1 MMDLQEILNSM
12 VSKKASDVHLKAG
25 APPLFRSDGDL
36 TPQSETPLTPQ
47 ELAEV
52 ASYLMDEKQQRIFF
66 EEHREVDLAYAVEG
80 LARFRTNAMW
90 QRGLPEIIMRVIPQR
105 IPNIEDINMPTSVL
119 KQIAMEQRGLILVTG
134 ITGSGKSTTLASL
147 INEMNMNRSAHIV
160 TVEDPIEFVH
170 PDKKSS
176 VSQREVGLDT
186 ESFRAALKYV
196 LRQDPDI
203 ILIGEMRD
211 VETVAAAISAAE
223 TGHLVLSTLHTM
235 DTIQTIERILDFFPT
250 EQQNQIRVQLAGT
263 LRAVISQRLV
273 NKADGVGVVPAAEIM
288 IVTPTIKSLIAEGKV
303 SSVRQ
308 YIAEGQSQYG
318 MQTFD
323 QSLIQLVKKG
333 LITKESAMEQA
344 TSPSE
349 IDLGLKGISSSKA
362 SAQSLISQ
370 MENSQQKERITGWLK
385 RAQEYYEKRRYDEAR
400 AELKRILQESPEHK
414 EGNALMA
421 RLREMDGATEKKK
434 DASGNIKTALQLYR
448 EGKHEAA
455 ILEFR
460 KALEVDPENKQAQA
474 YLKSI
479 QEEIENRSRAREFYQ
494 NALSA
499 QQQNDLA
506 GALSQVEQALILDP
520 DNEQAKVLQK
530 NLKASVQKEQA
541 RGKADGLNQSAIELY
556 KAGDLLGALVAW
568 NKAFEI
574 NSELTDVANYL
585 QQGTAKLLSFGVDG
599 IDANPEKQVILN
611 LFEQGVKS
619 YIRSDF
625 QTAMDFFKRGL
636 SKAEGN
642 AYLTAYMQKSAQM
655 QEQQVAEFYQD
666 ALRMQQA
673 GDLAGAQKEYTKVI
687 RLSPGHPEAL
697 QQLSGLKATI
707 QQATEKLYAE
717 GKQYF
722 DANQMDHALRLWN
735 QILEIDP
742 SNERALKRVEEAKIK
757 KNTLSG
763 IFSKIS

>member
-1 MMDLQEILNSM
+1 MDLQELLNSM
-12 VSKKASDVHLKAG
+12 VNKKASDIHLKAG
-25 APPLFRSDGDL
+25 APPLFRIDGDL
-36 TPQSETPLTPQ
+36 SPQGDTPLTPQ

-52 ASYLMDEKQQRIFF
+52 ASYLMDEKQQRLFF
-66 EEHREVDLAYAVEG
+66 EERREVDLAYAVEG

-105 IPNIEDINMPTSVL
+105 VPNIEDINMPTAVL

-147 INEMNMNRSAHIV
+147 INDMNTNRAAHIV

-176 VSQREVGLDT
+176 VTQREVGLDT
-186 ESFRAALKYV
+186 ESFKSALKYV

-211 VETVAAAISAAE
+211 VETVSAAISAAE
-223 TGHLVLSTLHTM
+223 TGHLVLSTLHTL
-235 DTIQTIERILDFFPT
+235 DTIQTIERILDFFPP
-250 EQQNQIRVQLAGT
+250 EQQTQIRVQLSGT

-288 IVTPTIKSLIAEGKV
+288 IVTPTIKSIIAEGKI
-303 SSVRQ
+303 STVRQ

-344 TSPSE
+344 SSPAE

-370 MENSQQKERITGWLK
+370 MENTQQKERITGWLRK
-385 RAQEYYEKRRYDEAR
+385 AQDYYDKRRYDEAR
-400 AELKRILQESPEHK
+400 GELKRILTEMPDHK
-414 EGNALMA
+414 EANTLMA
-421 RLREMDGATEKKK
+421 RIREFDAKTEKKK
-434 DASGNIKTALQLYR
+434 DASGNIKAALQLYR
-448 EGKHEAA
+448 EGKHQAS
-455 ILEFR
+455 ILEFQ
-460 KALEVDPENKQAQA
+460 KAMEVDPENKQAQA
-474 YLKSI
+474 YIKSI
-479 QEEIENRSRAREFYQ
+479 QEEMDNRGKARELYQ
-494 NALSA
+494 GALSA
-499 QQQNDLA
+499 QQQNDFA
-506 GALSQVEQALILDP
+506 GALSQVEQALMLDP
-520 DNEQAKVLQK
+520 DNEQVKVLEK
-530 NLKASVQKEQA
+530 TLKSSIQKEQA
-541 RGKADGLNQSAIELY
+541 RSKADTLNQSAIEMY
-556 KAGDLLGALVAW
+556 KGGDLLGALVAW
-568 NKAFEI
+568 NRAFEI

-599 IDANPEKQVILN
+599 IDDNPEKQMILN
-611 LFEQGVKS
+611 LFEQGVKG

-625 QTAMDFFKRGL
+625 QTAIDFFKRAL
-636 SKAEGN
+636 SRAEGN
-642 AYLTAYMQKSAQM
+642 AYLNAYLQKSAQM
-655 QEQQVAEFYQD
+655 QEQQLAEFFQEGV
-666 ALRMQQA
+666 RCFQS
-673 GDLAGAQKEYTKVI
+673 GDLAVAQKEFNKVI
-687 RLSPGHPEAL
+687 RLSPGHPEAM
-697 QQLSGLKATI
+697 QQLAAVR
-707 QQATEKLYAE
+707 QAILEASEKLYND
-717 GKQYF
+717 GKQFF
-722 DANQMDHALRLWN
+722 DANHMDQAIRLWG
-735 QILEIDP
+735 QILEMDP
-742 SNERALKRVEEAKIK
+742 SNERAQKKIEEAKIK